1 MYMNGQNVLDS
12 HNSRYFTEFVSK
24 CGYDPQSLR
33 GISVKNLSVVE
44 EIVQR
49 KIFLYDFDIQ
59 EGEYVGELAGQS
71 IGGFDKTVTLL
82 RVNNHMIHTNDIN
95 SFFKCFRRP
104 SCDNFFNKSDN
115 FSKYLLKCK
124 DRVKHIYPKNM
135 YELRATLF
143 ERLEGFS
150 LLVSEDNK
158 LLKSLAIFDFELI
171 CVPTEELKGTQTTTW
186 IGNHVPISVSIS

>member
-1 MYMNGQNVLDS
+1 
-12 HNSRYFTEFVSK
+12 
-24 CGYDPQSLR
+24 
-33 GISVKNLSVVE
+33 
-44 EIVQR
+44 
-49 KIFLYDFDIQ
+49 
-59 EGEYVGELAGQS
+59 
-71 IGGFDKTVTLL
+71 
-82 RVNNHMIHTNDIN
+82 MIHTNNIN

-158 LLKSLAIFDFELI
+158 LLKNLAIFDFELI